1 MDETPIAST
10 GATVGFELSLGLIG
24 VAVAFAAGFWQPA
37 EFLTLGMPYQ
47 ADSVQDVTSALLWGT
62 LGTLPMLGIIGLL
75 YQIPLKSLQNLSTL
89 MDQQL
94 IPMFEGKSLTALAA
108 TAAAAGIGEEILFR
122 WTIQTGFAEGLQL
135 PYATFWGVII
145 ASIVFGLMHWLTPA
159 YAVIAGGISVYL
171 GIQLLITE
179 SFWGVILTHS
189 LYDFVIL
196 IYLVKF
202 RAPRLNRTE
211 TN

>member
-108 TAAAAGIGEEILFR
+108 TAAEE
-122 WTIQTGFAEGLQL
+122 
-135 PYATFWGVII
+135 
-145 ASIVFGLMHWLTPA
+145 
-159 YAVIAGGISVYL
+159 
-171 GIQLLITE
+171 
-179 SFWGVILTHS
+179 HS
-189 LYDFVIL
+189 
-196 IYLVKF
+196 
-202 RAPRLNRTE
+202 
-211 TN
+211 